1 MKTLKNHLGNFPD
14 IYMYGIFIFL
24 VTYCT
29 WKRDIQRLQTYSNNN
44 RNGFRLFSANRIA
57 HVQISEV
64 FLHDYLYIQASCVS
78 ETRQMPDPYC
88 VLVLINQSERVL
100 FGECTCVA

>member
-57 HVQISEV
+57 HVKISEV

-78 ETRQMPDPYC
+78 ETRQMPDPYR